1 MSTLQQ
7 PPTHTAPV
15 PGGRVLLRG
24 GVLAGATADED
35 GGPSASA
42 AAPTAL
48 VLDGS
53 TVAWVG
59 DEEGAAAWTDRVDR
73 VVDLR
78 GALVTPGFAD
88 AHVHLTMTG
97 QGLDGVDLSATRS
110 VGEALDL
117 VEQAVRR
124 RRGRPVYA
132 HSWDETRWAEGRP
145 VTSAELDRASYGG
158 VVYMP
163 RVDAHSASVSTA
175 MATIARVR
183 EIDGWDG
190 SGVVRR
196 DAFAAATNAF
206 TTALTPA
213 DREHHV
219 SLALDAAAAAGIT
232 LLHEMGAAHLTSHD
246 DIRDVLAHGEG
257 PGVPDVV
264 TYWGELVPD
273 ADAAAELAGFLGVLG
288 LAGDLCADGSFGSFT
303 AHVEQPYLGSPSG
316 GREDG
321 HHVGFG
327 YLGVDEVR
335 DHVLACTR
343 AGLQAGGHVIGDA
356 ALRTMATGFRAAADE
371 LGVEALRAARHRW
384 EHVELPSPQV
394 LATMGELGIWA
405 SVQPVFDALWGGA
418 EGMYAARLGP
428 ERALAALP
436 LRDMVDAGIRLALG
450 SDSPVTPLGPWA
462 AVRAAVLH
470 HNPDQRLTPAEAF
483 AAHTV
488 AGHELAGRTGG
499 HLRAGA
505 PATYVVWDD
514 GQPSRGPVPTDP
526 TTGLPT
532 ALDDPDLPLPVAR
545 LTVVSGQVAHDR
557 EGA

>member
-1 MSTLQQ
+1 MSTLQPQ
-7 PPTHTAPV
+7 PQPERARSSSA
-15 PGGRVLLRG
+15 PGGRVLLHG
-24 GVLAGATADED
+24 GVLAGATSDD
-35 GGPSASA
+35 DVSG

-59 DEEGAAAWTDRVDR
+59 DEAGASAWHDRVDR
-73 VVDLR
+73 VVDLD

-97 QGLDGVDLSATRS
+97 QGLDGVDLSRTRS
-110 VGEALDL
+110 VREALDL

-163 RVDAHSASVSTA
+163 RVDAHSASLSTA

-190 SGVVRR
+190 TGVVRR

-206 TTALTPA
+206 TTTLTPA

-219 SLALDAAAAAGIT
+219 SLALRAAAAAGIT
-232 LLHEMGAAHLTSHD
+232 LLHEMGAAHLTGHD
-246 DIRDVLAHGEG
+246 DIRAVLAHGEA

-264 TYWGELVPD
+264 TYWGELVDD

-303 AHVEQPYLGSPSG
+303 AHVEQPYLGAPSG
-316 GREDG
+316 AGEEG

-356 ALRTMATGFRAAADE
+356 ALRTMATGFRAAAEE
-371 LGVEALRAARHRW
+371 LGVEAVRAARHRW

-394 LATMGELGIWA
+394 LATMAELGVWA
-405 SVQPVFDALWGGA
+405 SVQPVFDALWGGS

-428 ERALAALP
+428 ERALSALP
-436 LRDMVDAGIRLALG
+436 LRDMVDAGIRVALG
-450 SDSPVTPLGPWA
+450 SDSPVTPRDRGRRCVRPSCTTTPGSGSRPPRPSPPTRSPATSWPGGP
-462 AVRAAVLH
+462 
-470 HNPDQRLTPAEAF
+470 EA
-483 AAHTV
+483 TC
-488 AGHELAGRTGG
+488 
-499 HLRAGA
+499 A
-505 PATYVVWDD
+505 PAPPPPTSSGTTVP
-514 GQPSRGPVPTDP
+514 GRPSPPTRARACPSSTTPTSPCPSRGSPSCPARSP
-526 TTGLPT
+526 TTVKEP
-532 ALDDPDLPLPVAR
+532 
-545 LTVVSGQVAHDR
+545 
-557 EGA
+557 E

>member
-1 MSTLQQ
+1 MSTLQPQ
-7 PPTHTAPV
+7 PQPEGAWPSSA
-15 PGGRVLLRG
+15 PGGRVLLHG
-24 GVLAGATADED
+24 GVLAGATSDDD
-35 GGPSASA
+35 GPGT
-42 AAPTAL
+42 APTAL

-59 DEEGAAAWTDRVDR
+59 DEAGASAWHDRVDR
-73 VVDLR
+73 VVDLD

-97 QGLDGVDLSATRS
+97 QGLDGVDLSRTRS
-110 VGEALDL
+110 VREALDL

-163 RVDAHSASVSTA
+163 RVDAHSASLSTA

-190 SGVVRR
+190 TGVVRR

-206 TTALTPA
+206 TTTLTPA

-219 SLALDAAAAAGIT
+219 SLALRAAAAAGIT
-232 LLHEMGAAHLTSHD
+232 LLHEMGAAHLTGHD
-246 DIRDVLAHGEG
+246 DIRAVLAHGEA

-264 TYWGELVPD
+264 TYWGELVDD

-303 AHVEQPYLGSPSG
+303 AHVEQPYLGAPSG
-316 GREDG
+316 AGEEG

-356 ALRTMATGFRAAADE
+356 ALRTMATGFRAAAEE
-371 LGVEALRAARHRW
+371 LGVEAVRAARHRW

-394 LATMGELGIWA
+394 LATMAELGVWA
-405 SVQPVFDALWGGA
+405 SVQPVFDALWGGS

-428 ERALAALP
+428 ERALSALP
-436 LRDMVDAGIRLALG
+436 LRDMVDAGIRVALG

-470 HNPDQRLTPAEAF
+470 HNPGQRLTPAEAF
-483 AAHTV
+483 TAHTV
-488 AGHELAGRTGG
+488 AGHELAGRAGG

-505 PATYVVWDD
+505 PATFVVWDD
-514 GQPSRGPVPTDP
+514 GAGTPVPTDP
-526 TTGLPT
+526 GTGLPV
-532 ALDDPDLPLPVAR
+532 LDDPDQPLPVAR
-545 LTVVSGQVAHDR
+545 ITVVSGQVAHDR